1 MDITTS
7 YDSEGRVGIN
17 IVMDPDEAKNVV
29 ELLELAIGKAEL
41 SKEKEEGE

>member
-17 IVMDPDEAKNVV
+17 IVMDPDEAKGVM

-41 SKEKEEGE
+41 SKEKEAGE